1 MMKNINEF
9 FKKHKFVVI
18 ICFTLVIVTALAFI
32 SYKLIINKSSI
43 KKIDEKNYSLKYDI
57 SWKIDQKEENK
68 LSLKHSEGA
77 DIEINITKL
86 SEEVAYLGIDELIDE
101 IMYNISMQNTSY
113 NLIYN
118 GKENFTKDKYTGYKL
133 LYEND
138 DEQVM
143 VNIYKVSDKLV
154 TAKFV
159 AKSDV
164 FDILLDSVTNILYS
178 FNVKEESFDLQEKIE
193 LETSNISFIENKEI
207 DKLYN
212 DTKDYEIANKHYM
225 VNYKIPSIFE
235 VYEIRSDTNTFSLR
249 NDLGE
254 IRVMVSV
261 SNLNMYEYLSKD
273 NKYNIYSEYSM
284 YKEKEEYSDFKEN
297 LTKFKSDYDS
307 YIYKNSYYYTKA
319 AKYDENQTLQNYN
332 KLYENAIIVYALDNN
347 HYLEIKIKS
356 EDVPITQKLINSI
369 KINSSKNY
377 SSYIKI
383 EKEDGAIIGRLKQ
396 YSEISKKD
404 KINYVT
410 LRVPDKYVEVDKER
424 NIYEER
430 NYKLGYNEKLD
441 ISDFEVRYILS
452 SSTVQSQIDTINSVY
467 VTSNYGETNNLKYSG
482 DIILN
487 NKTFKVYDGGYTDL
501 SGILLT
507 NINRNKYYVTKKV
520 LCYELPSKGC
530 LCIDINGN
538 DKKITD
544 DVIKELVDFYYEQK
558 DI

>member
-1 MMKNINEF
+1 MISIIKEF
-9 FKKHKFVVI
+9 LKKYKLAVI
-18 ICFTLVIVTALAFI
+18 ICLAIVLIAVLILVL
-32 SYKLIINKSSI
+32 YKLIFSKSSI
-43 KKIDEKNYSLKYDI
+43 KKIDEKNYSLKYDM
-57 SWKIDQKEENK
+57 SWQIDQKEENK
-68 LSLKHSEGA
+68 VSLKHSEGGGV
-77 DIEINITKL
+77 EINITKL
-86 SEEVAYLGIDELIDE
+86 SDDFQYAGIDELIDE
-101 IMYNISMQNTSY
+101 IMYNVNMQNGEY

-178 FNVKEESFDLQEKIE
+178 FKVKEESFDLQEKIE
-193 LETSNISFIENKEI
+193 LETSNISFLENKEI
-207 DKLYN
+207 DKLYK
-212 DTKDYEIANKHYM
+212 DTKDYEIASNHYM
-225 VNYKIPSIFE
+225 VNYKIASVFE
-235 VYEIRSDTNTFSLR
+235 LYEIRSDTNSFNLR

-254 IRVMVSV
+254 ISIRVSV
-261 SNLNMYEYLSKD
+261 QNSNIYDYLSKD
-273 NKYNIYSEYSM
+273 NKYSIYSDYST

-307 YIYKNSYYYTKA
+307 YIYKNSYYYTKGT
-319 AKYDENQTLQNYN
+319 KYDENHNLQNYN
-332 KLYENAIIVYALDNN
+332 KLYENIIIVYALDNN
-347 HYLEIKIKS
+347 HYLDIHIKS
-356 EDVPITQKLINSI
+356 EDVPITEKLINSI
-369 KINSSKNY
+369 KLNSSKNY

-383 EKEDGAIIGRLKQ
+383 EKEDGVIIGRLKQ
-396 YSEISKKD
+396 YSDISKKE
-404 KINYVT
+404 KINYIT
-410 LRVPDKYVEVDKER
+410 LKVPDKYVEVDNQR

-430 NYKLGYNEKLD
+430 NYTFGYNEKLD
-441 ISDFEVRYILS
+441 KPDYEIRYVLS
-452 SSTVQSQIDTINSVY
+452 SFSVQSQIDSINSVY
-467 VTSNYGETNNLKYSG
+467 VTSNYGDANKLKYSG

-487 NKTFKVYDGGYTDL
+487 DKTFKVFDGGYTDL

-507 NINRNKYYVTKKV
+507 NKNRNKYYVTKKV
-520 LCYELPSKGC
+520 LCYELPEQGC

-544 DVIKELVDFYYEQK
+544 EVIKDLVDFNYDQK